1 MTLSV
6 GFNHVAMVTKDID
19 RLSRFY
25 SEVFEAETV
34 WSGETPLRGGL
45 PHAFIELN
53 PTTAIHAFELP
64 EEHVDGL
71 RGELLARGR
80 VDHFALSVPD
90 ESSLEKVRAR
100 LVEGGYSPG
109 TITRFGSVV
118 SLYFEDPDGLP
129 CEVCT
134 LAEGSRGFADCAPP
148 EPGDP
153 FWSRNESQS

>member
-1 MTLSV
+1 MALPI
-6 GFNHVAMVTKDID
+6 GFNHVAMLTKDLN

-34 WSGETPLRGGL
+34 WSGKTPLRGGT

-64 EEHVDGL
+64 EEHVDRT
-71 RGELLARGR
+71 RGELLERGR
-80 VDHFALSVPD
+80 LDHFALSVPN
-90 ESSLEKVRAR
+90 EAVLEKLRAR
-100 LVEGGYSPG
+100 LVDGGYSPG
-109 TITRFGSVV
+109 TITRFGSVI

-129 CEVCT
+129 CEVCC

-153 FWSRNESQS
+153 FWSRNERKG

>member
-1 MTLSV
+1 MSLPI
-6 GFNHVAMVTKDID
+6 GFNHVAIVTKDLD
-19 RLSRFY
+19 RLGRFY

-34 WSGETPLRGGL
+34 WSGETPLRGGI

-71 RGELLARGR
+71 GGELLARGR

-90 ESSLEKVRAR
+90 GSLLEKLRAR

-109 TITRFGSVV
+109 TISRFGSVI
-118 SLYFEDPDGLP
+118 SLYFEDPDGMP
-129 CEVCT
+129 CEVCC
-134 LAEGSRGFADCAPP
+134 LAAGSRGFADCAAP
-148 EPGDP
+148 EPSDP
-153 FWSRNESQS
+153 FWSRNDSDS

>member
-1 MTLSV
+1 MTLPI
-6 GFNHVAMVTKDID
+6 GFNHVAVLTKDLD

-25 SEVFEAETV
+25 SDVFEAQTV

-45 PHAFIELN
+45 PHALIELN
-53 PTTAIHAFELP
+53 RTTAIHAFELP

-71 RGELLARGR
+71 SGELLARGR

-90 ESSLEKVRAR
+90 ESLLEKLQAR

-109 TITRFGSVV
+109 TVTRFGSVI

-129 CEVCT
+129 CEVCC
-134 LAEGSRGFADCAPP
+134 LAEGTRGFADMAAP

-153 FWSRNESQS
+153 FWSRNQGQD

>member
-1 MTLSV
+1 MTITV
-6 GFNHVAMVTKDID
+6 GINHIAILTKDLE

-25 SEVFEAETV
+25 REIFSAETV
-34 WSGETPLRGGL
+34 SRGNTPLRGGTR
-45 PHAFIELN
+45 HAFIELN

-64 EEHVDGL
+64 EEHIDGL
-71 RGELLARGR
+71 GGDLLERGR

-90 ESSLEKVRAR
+90 EAQLEKLRGR

-109 TITRFGSVV
+109 TITRFGAVI

-129 CEVCT
+129 CEVCC
-134 LAEGSRGFADCAPP
+134 LAEGSQGFADSAAP

-153 FWSRNESQS
+153 FWSRNERKG